1 MSTSFLQR
9 FTRTFVPKPF
19 EQLARKTG
27 WLKRRGK
34 IDPFEF
40 VASVSCGQL
49 SASRPTLSSQ
59 SQSLSQPVTR
69 QAIDERFNPEAVE
82 LFKGSFAHIMAEIFD
97 WSPTHPQAEQ
107 LRAHFTSLYL
117 LDSTCFDCPES
128 LKELFP
134 SCGGAGSA
142 ANVKVLLR
150 YELITGR
157 LEPLEVMAGKRS
169 DQGQALQTARRLLK
183 GELELCD
190 KGFYDAKAWNAAEEA
205 GAYLLMPLPHSVT
218 LNTISTDEPKEQP
231 LDLAAELKATQD
243 HQVEWPQLYA
253 GTKGHRAGPLRLVA
267 FRRSPESAAR
277 HRQGLREAMRTQ
289 GRTPSEKAL
298 ELAGWVLLLTNAPAQ
313 KLPSSVVS
321 YFYRLRW
328 QVELI
333 FRQTKS
339 VLRLDKSES
348 EDPSRIQCEIWGR
361 LISAV
366 LLFWWHAHANAE
378 CWQRH
383 KQEVSFEK
391 LFRMMQQ
398 WGLTLAR
405 ALLKGPQEL
414 LQELRTLWKHL
425 LINGRKERQK
435 SRQTSW
441 ENLEL
446 WLSGGDND
454 PA

>member
-1 MSTSFLQR
+1 MSTTFIER
-9 FTRTFVPKPF
+9 FTHTFLPEPF
-19 EQLARKTG
+19 DLLARKTN

-40 VASVSCGQL
+40 VASVSFGQL

-59 SQSLSQPVTR
+59 SQSLTEPVTR
-69 QAIDERFNPEAVE
+69 QAVDQRFSPEAVE
-82 LFKGSFAHIMAEIFD
+82 FFKASFAHIIAEIFD
-97 WSPTHPQAEQ
+97 CSPAHPQAEQ
-107 LRAHFTSLYL
+107 LRKHFSAVYL
-117 LDSTCFDCPES
+117 LDSTCYDCAES
-128 LKELFP
+128 LKDLFP

-150 YELITGR
+150 YELIAGR
-157 LEPLEVMAGKRS
+157 LEPLDVMAGKRS
-169 DQGQALQTARRLLK
+169 DQGQALQTARRLQK
-183 GELELCD
+183 GELELRD

-205 GAYLLMPLPHSVT
+205 GAFLLMPLPHSVT
-218 LNTISTDEPKEQP
+218 LHIISPGEAKEQR
-231 LDLAAELKATQD
+231 LDLAAALKATQAD
-243 HQVEWPQLYA
+243 QVEWPQLRV
-253 GTKGHRAGPLRLVA
+253 GTPRHQAGPLRLVA

-277 HRQGLREAMRTQ
+277 YRRGLRESMRTQ
-289 GRTPSEKAL
+289 GRTPSAQAL

-313 KLPSSVVS
+313 KLPSSMMS
-321 YFYRLRW
+321 YVYRLRW
-328 QVELI
+328 QIELI

-378 CWQRH
+378 SWRLH
-383 KQEVSFEK
+383 GREVSFEK
-391 LFRMMQQ
+391 LIRLMQQ

-405 ALLKGPQEL
+405 ALLKGPAEL
-414 LQELRTLWKHL
+414 LQELRTIWQQILK
-425 LINGRKERQK
+425 NGRKERQK
-435 SRQTSW
+435 SRRTSW

-446 WLSGGDND
+446 WLSL
-454 PA
+454 

>member
-1 MSTSFLQR
+1 MSTSFLER
-9 FTRTFVPKPF
+9 FKHTFVPGPF
-19 EQLARKTG
+19 EQLARNTG

-40 VASVSCGQL
+40 IASVSFGQL

-69 QAIDERFNPEAVE
+69 QAVDARFNPEAVE
-82 LFKGSFAHIMAEIFD
+82 FFKASFAHVMAEVFD
-97 WSPTHPQAEQ
+97 WSPEHPQAEQ
-107 LRAHFTSLYL
+107 LRAHFSALYL
-117 LDSTCFDCPES
+117 LDSTCYDCAES
-128 LKELFP
+128 LKDLFP

-150 YELITGR
+150 YELIAGR

-169 DQGQALQTARRLLK
+169 DQGQALQTARRLQE
-183 GELELCD
+183 GELELRD
-190 KGFYDAKAWNAAEEA
+190 KGFYDAKAWNAAQEA
-205 GAYLLMPLPHSVT
+205 GAYLLMPLPHAVI
-218 LNTISTDEPKEQP
+218 LNTLSADQLTEQP
-231 LDLAAELKATQD
+231 LDLAAELKATQLD
-243 HQVEWPQLYA
+243 QIHWPQVYV
-253 GTKGHRAGPLRLVA
+253 GTPGHRAGPLRLVA

-277 HRQGLREAMRTQ
+277 HRQGLREAMRTK
-289 GRTPSEKAL
+289 GRTPSAKSL

-313 KLPSSVVS
+313 KLPCSMMS
-321 YFYRLRW
+321 YLYRLRW

-383 KQEVSFEK
+383 KREVSFEK
-391 LFRMMQQ
+391 LIRMMQH

-405 ALLKGPQEL
+405 ALLKGPEAL
-414 LQELRTLWKHL
+414 WEELRTLWKQL
-425 LINGRKERQK
+425 LVNARKERQK
-435 SRQTSW
+435 SRSATW
-441 ENLEL
+441 ENLEP
-446 WLSGGDND
+446 WLSLGAN
-454 PA
+454 PT